1 MRKMTAL
8 FVTIC
13 LCFILCSCGTKKADN
28 NTQEQRLE
36 GYYLNPLT
44 GERYC
49 FEITEHGSG
58 DYGGTLTDLSDT
70 TNVSVW
76 SIEDGTVYI
85 NGQAMYIY
93 DGTSLY
99 KDGDIAVGL
108 KHENNAI
115 TGVTPPYWCVAKEKA
130 DTDSYEC
137 YFSADGTVEFY
148 HYDKMILDE
157 STSYTLSNGIVYVAD
172 ASGSYYTDVSLYIYN
187 DQLFFDILIP
197 I

>member
-108 KHENNAI
+108 KYENNAI
-115 TGVTPPYWCVAKEKA
+115 FTAIQKISEPRSVKYGKNSCADRRIRQRRTRCYRRDQEKSRYGTCRYNQPFSGTG
-130 DTDSYEC
+130 YEGSQRC
-137 YFSADGTVEFY
+137 
-148 HYDKMILDE
+148 
-157 STSYTLSNGIVYVAD
+157 
-172 ASGSYYTDVSLYIYN
+172 SGFEI
-187 DQLFFDILIP
+187 
-197 I
+197 